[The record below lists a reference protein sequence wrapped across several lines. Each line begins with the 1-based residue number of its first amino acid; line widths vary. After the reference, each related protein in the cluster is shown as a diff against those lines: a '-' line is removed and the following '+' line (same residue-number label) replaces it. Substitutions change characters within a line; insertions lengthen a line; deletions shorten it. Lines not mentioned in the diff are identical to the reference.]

1 MGQGDPPYGAVK
13 SPGELGSLVRAH
25 RRNRGLNL
33 EKVSAIGGFSTRFL
47 SEFERGKETAEI
59 GKVLAALRVLGLEVS
74 VTPRRTKPPPGD
86 RNDG

>member
-1 MGQGDPPYGAVK
+1 MDQEDPPYGAVA
-13 SPGELGSLVRAH
+13 SPDELGSLVRAH

-47 SEFERGKETAEI
+47 SEFERGKETAEV

-74 VTPRRTKPPPGD
+74 VTPRRATPPPGD